1 MHATLPAA
9 RPADCTDWHTIISWH
24 HSTHQH
30 TKQPH
35 TMPKPEH
42 QHGPQKGGPTGLTRP
57 PRLCARRCG
66 GSWITTKPISPT
78 SSVSRSDHAT
88 TPREAAPR
96 HQGRPSRRRG
106 RRREDRLVERR
117 ECARGR
123 GKTSHIKPNPRG
135 HGEAGFIE
143 AGRRRLGR
151 NLPTRRAAT
160 TAAVAAVWAA
170 HPSLRSLRSR
180 RPGSRNHLASRSR
193 RAQTRPCTA
202 RRCLAATPRAHRPH
216 GPRARS

>member
-1 MHATLPAA
+1 MYLVCVLAVYTTGTATTPAHETATHYAKA
-9 RPADCTDWHTIISWH
+9 RQHCPQGRTGRP
-24 HSTHQH
+24 HS
-30 TKQPH
+30 
-35 TMPKPEH
+35 
-42 QHGPQKGGPTGLTRP
+42 PTSSMRAPLWRQLDICCPSRRPFRP
-57 PRLCARRCG
+57 PRLCARRA
-66 GSWITTKPISPT
+66 
-78 SSVSRSDHAT
+78 SVSRSDHAT

-96 HQGRPSRRRG
+96 HRGRPSRRRG

-123 GKTSHIKPNPRG
+123 GKTSHIEPNPRG

-170 HPSLRSLRSR
+170 HPSLRSR